1 IPLEEVNVLP
11 PIRKRQP
18 GRTRK
23 QRRIDAF
30 EAEMTGKRRNEKR
43 CRRCGEFGH
52 NSTGCQNEPE
62 QDKDQTMP
70 VVPNKGGRPKIRPE
84 RVVWDPETG
93 RTKVLPNKGAGT
105 GVTAKERAEMLKG
118 AKMAKAAK
126 QASASG
132 NGGNEGGRRGRGRVV
147 GNGNDG
153 NAGNEG
159 GGRGR
164 GRAVG
169 NGNDGNE
176 GGGNAGNEGGG
187 RERGRA
193 VGNGNGGNEG
203 GGNGNGNGGN
213 EGGGRGRGRGNG
225 NGGRGGDPVVSQP
238 TKPSTPPPMEDVT
251 PQSQLTQPTQTEF
264 YCRAPTHN
272 PSRYFR
278 VPDQRNPPQ
287 RSSTRLASMFAE
299 LEKKVYQG
307 DQASGSKN

>member
-1 IPLEEVNVLP
+1 IPLEELNVLP

-30 EAEMTGKRRNEKR
+30 EAEVTGKRRNEKR

-70 VVPNKGGRPKIRPE
+70 VVPNKGGRPKLRPE

-93 RTKVLPNKGAGT
+93 TTKQNRLLQVKN
-105 GVTAKERAEMLKG
+105 
-118 AKMAKAAK
+118 
-126 QASASG
+126 S
-132 NGGNEGGRRGRGRVV
+132 
-147 GNGNDG
+147 
-153 NAGNEG
+153 GNEG

-164 GRAVG
+164 GRA
-169 NGNDGNE
+169 
-176 GGGNAGNEGGG
+176 A
-187 RERGRA
+187 
-193 VGNGNGGNEG
+193 GNGNGGND
-203 GGNGNGNGGN
+203 GGNGNDGRGRGRGN
-213 EGGGRGRGRGNG
+213 GGRGRGRGNG
-225 NGGRGGDPVVSQP
+225 NGGRGGDLVASQP
-238 TKPSTPPPMEDVT
+238 TQPSTPPPMEDVT
-251 PQSQLTQPTQTEF
+251 PQSQPTQPTQTEF

-287 RSSTRLASMFAE
+287 RSSTRLASMFAD

-307 DQASGSKN
+307 DKASGSKN